1 MAESTYKSILWQ
13 AQEKVCEILNQDP
26 VLSGKVSFFPENS
39 KDIDFEIKNALG
51 KQAIVGIVMTPQ
63 ATYQGTASGEEL
75 AWDLRDFTVQI
86 VENPVVNRGNPIS
99 SDVITAQDAA
109 SRVSDVLSYPQSE
122 LFGIYCP
129 TTIETGEDSNLIVA
143 QAKFNCLIRAQRTPQ
158 PKKYRVSWY
167 ITNGT
172 ADRQPGLIDEGTQV
186 TFTTVDNDYV
196 LGRVEIN
203 GVDPGDA
210 DYGSDSYIWTVDE
223 DAFIKVTFELSE

>member
-1 MAESTYKSILWQ
+1 M
-13 AQEKVCEILNQDP
+13 
-26 VLSGKVSFFPENS
+26 
-39 KDIDFEIKNALG
+39 
-51 KQAIVGIVMTPQ
+51 
-63 ATYQGTASGEEL
+63 
-75 AWDLRDFTVQI
+75 
-86 VENPVVNRGNPIS
+86 
-99 SDVITAQDAA
+99 
-109 SRVSDVLSYPQSE
+109 
-122 LFGIYCP
+122 
-129 TTIETGEDSNLIVA
+129 
-143 QAKFNCLIRAQRTPQ
+143 
-158 PKKYRVSWY
+158 SWY